1 MTNIPV
7 GIGELIRSFLR
18 SFVPSVRWSLYGRRR
33 HERELLKLAERQ
45 RVLALT
51 PYVENSH
58 IRHLNVF
65 KETQESLSKILSEDD
80 IKV

>member
-1 MTNIPV
+1 MPIPI
-7 GIGELIRSFLR
+7 GILELTWNFVRSFI
-18 SFVPSVRWSLYGRRR
+18 PSLRWSLYGRRR
-33 HERELLKLAERQ
+33 HERKLLRLAERQ

-58 IRHLNVF
+58 IRHLTVF